1 MALTERIYQLFEAIA
16 TTHPTIGHD
25 PNNGV
30 IRFYGYN
37 MDESNS
43 GDVDNS
49 TYPRLGLSTKTKAN
63 ISGTYIFKS
72 DTEKNF
78 NFSVV
83 LLDRVDS
90 NDFTSE
96 KNVYN
101 NLESLSDDIVTWIQE
116 VAHTKPECFGGIVSL
131 FDLDN
136 IRLQKIGP
144 LGTANAH
151 GWELTFS
158 LQENFQYDPLLNPLN
173 CLTPNINA

>member
-63 ISGTYIFKS
+63 ISGNYNFKS
-72 DTEKNF
+72 DTAKSF

-83 LLDRVDS
+83 LLDLVDS

-116 VAHTKPECFGGIVSL
+116 VAHTQPECFGGIVSL
-131 FDLDN
+131 LDLDN

-158 LQENFQYDPLLNPLN
+158 LQENFQYDPSTNPLAALN
-173 CLTPNINA
+173 TSGI